1 MNYETAQAYG
11 PGSTS
16 RSKPP
21 IKKQRKRG
29 SLITAVNNQ
38 LAMIAKEKREATPF
52 ERARIDRATNTAFT
66 ELKMRI
72 ARLE

>member
-11 PGSTS
+11 PGSTN
-16 RSKPP
+16 RTKP

-38 LAMIAKEKREATPF
+38 LAMIAKEKREPTPF
-52 ERARIDRATNTAFT
+52 ERARIDSATNTAFT

-72 ARLE
+72 ARLK

>member
-11 PGSTS
+11 PGSTN
-16 RSKPP
+16 RTKP
-21 IKKQRKRG
+21 IRKQQRKRG

-38 LAMIAKEKREATPF
+38 LAMIAKEKREPTTF
-52 ERARIDRATNTAFT
+52 ERARIDSATNMAFI

-72 ARLE
+72 ARLK